1 MNRDSSEF
9 TSNPNQQASSEAEH
23 RPSSSDNN
31 HRSEESHADDS
42 ILIKHQRIIEQLHQ
56 TPRFTEEWF
65 RLKEEEIALRSS
77 LAWCNESGSNIPTQN
92 SSRSADAEAHNN
104 SSKKAEASSSTDPR
118 IFGDEGCNPPL
129 ENSDTNTACN
139 QLASD
144 PSCPESLAMLSE
156 MPTDDCPPVP
166 IAQSIDITKHETPRK
181 DGMHPKKE
189 VSNAAVFDQGP
200 CLLPNDS
207 SPAPA
212 SSYDHKSLD
221 RKDKDSSLS
230 AEICTIQEDEAPI
243 PAVYGSYAETKLHHT
258 IPPSSSTQTRME
270 SQNAVPPPNLNIQGH
285 LASSSSV
292 EPGNGH
298 DIVIPEAFLVEDDL
312 VIPEAFLVEDVPHEI
327 AEATETPEIPSAEI
341 VEPDKN
347 MFTLTIAGRKVHVC
361 GFIFPAVLIIIALVV
376 GFFRKDSSNTGSGQS
391 TVQASVIVTEPSS
404 QPSMFPSATPTLPL
418 HKRLIK
424 NAIEQQSLNQNM
436 TLAELSPC

>member
-1 MNRDSSEF
+1 
-9 TSNPNQQASSEAEH
+9 
-23 RPSSSDNN
+23 
-31 HRSEESHADDS
+31 
-42 ILIKHQRIIEQLHQ
+42 
-56 TPRFTEEWF
+56 
-65 RLKEEEIALRSS
+65 
-77 LAWCNESGSNIPTQN
+77 
-92 SSRSADAEAHNN
+92 
-104 SSKKAEASSSTDPR
+104 
-118 IFGDEGCNPPL
+118 
-129 ENSDTNTACN
+129 
-139 QLASD
+139 
-144 PSCPESLAMLSE
+144 MLSE

-166 IAQSIDITKHETPRK
+166 IAQSFEITKNETLRK
-181 DGMHPKKE
+181 DGMHQ

-270 SQNAVPPPNLNIQGH
+270 SQNAVPPPVFLH
-285 LASSSSV
+285 RPDMPLTSDRTSSSSSIN
-292 EPGNGH
+292 EENDHG
-298 DIVIPEAFLVEDDL
+298 IIIPEAYLVEDT
-312 VIPEAFLVEDVPHEI
+312 ENSEI
-327 AEATETPEIPSAEI
+327 QSAEI

-376 GFFRKDSSNTGSGQS
+376 GFLVNDRSNTGSGQT
-391 TVQASVIVTEPSS
+391 TVQASVIVVKPSS
-404 QPSMFPSATPTLPL
+404 QPSMFPSATPTSQPSTFPSATPTLPL
-418 HKRLIK
+418 RKRLIK
-424 NAIEQQSLNQNM
+424 NAIEQQYLNQNI
-436 TLAELSPC
+436 TLAELSPSDVRIGALNWLLYDDPMMLNVSSSNLFQRYALALLVFPTRSDWTYYNRDECQWGGVSCSDETGKVVSLEFCKLCSLSFASNYSPFTAN